1 MPPWQTFRDIVDNA
15 VKNGLVGD
23 TSVRMDMALLEI
35 PVSGWMC
42 NVLDDSVM
50 DIVDDAVRNGLVGDT
65 CVRMDV

>member
-1 MPPWQTFRDIVDNA
+1 
-15 VKNGLVGD
+15 
-23 TSVRMDMALLEI
+23 MALLEGCGLLEI